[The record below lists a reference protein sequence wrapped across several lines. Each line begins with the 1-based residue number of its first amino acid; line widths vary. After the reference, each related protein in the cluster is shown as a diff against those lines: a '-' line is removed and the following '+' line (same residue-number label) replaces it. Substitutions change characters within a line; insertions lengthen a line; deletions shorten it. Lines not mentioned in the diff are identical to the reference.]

1 MILLNFVA
9 CMYNAAMIGSLVE
22 EKRFDWLFW
31 LNLFFGILNT
41 VIVLEHLLK

>member
-9 CMYNAAMIGSLVE
+9 CICHTAVLGSLVE
-22 EKRFDWLFW
+22 EERFDWLFW

-41 VIVLEHLLK
+41 IIVLEHLLK

>member
-9 CMYNAAMIGSLVE
+9 CMCNAAVLGSLVE
-22 EKRFDWLFW
+22 EKRFDCLFW
-31 LNLFFGILNT
+31 FNLSFGILNT